1 MSIIPLCVQVAG
13 FCLDQLLNIMLETIC
28 DNTTLVNTTDAS
40 NIDTRGVVSGPHQLS
55 IQELPEDARCSYQI
69 VLFTVTNRTTP
80 SQSMLY
86 GE

>member
-1 MSIIPLCVQVAG
+1 M
-13 FCLDQLLNIMLETIC
+13 DQLLSIMLETTC
-28 DNTTLVNTTDAS
+28 DNETLVNITDAS
-40 NIDTRGVVSGPHQLS
+40 GIVTKNVISGPHQLS

-86 GE
+86 GK